1 MPPHGGVR
9 RTYRRVSPQAP
20 PLGAPLGTGSV
31 DGMTAARPDYLRT
44 ARSPRMLLV
53 LALLL
58 IVAAVCA
65 RLGMWQLERAQLRG
79 EAAAEERAA
88 ELAEQEPDPL
98 EAVLSPQSSFRGD
111 LVGRPVVVTGTFG
124 ADELL
129 VPGRVLDDEVG
140 YLVLT
145 PLTTDDDAVLA
156 VVRGWVA
163 AASLPP
169 APSGPVRVTG
179 YLQAGEAA
187 GDAVP
192 DGQIDAVSPAELVN
206 RWGGPIYSGYVVAS
220 EVEPPQTGPSLLPPP
235 TAQGTG
241 ANLQNLAYAL
251 QWWIFGG
258 FAVALWVRMVRDAA
272 RDDVS
277 SSAPA
282 GSPSA

>member
-1 MPPHGGVR
+1 M
-9 RTYRRVSPQAP
+9 T
-20 PLGAPLGTGSV
+20 SV
-31 DGMTAARPDYLRT
+31 DPAPGRPDYLRT
-44 ARSPRMLLV
+44 VRTPRMLLV

-79 EAAAEERAA
+79 DAVAAERAA
-88 ELAEQEPDPL
+88 ELAAQLPADLRDLLAPRT
-98 EAVLSPQSSFRGD
+98 SFRGD
-111 LVGRPVVVTGTFG
+111 LVGQPVVVSGEFG

-129 VPGRVLDDEVG
+129 VPGRVLGDRVG

-145 PLTTDDDAVLA
+145 PLTTDDGAVMA

-163 AASLPP
+163 EPVLPS
-169 APSGPVRVTG
+169 APGGPVRVTG

-187 GDAVP
+187 GDPVP

-206 RWGGPIYSGYVVAS
+206 RWGGPIYTGYLVVS
-220 EVEPPQTGPSLLPPP
+220 DVEPSQSGVALLPPP

-251 QWWIFGG
+251 QWWIFGAL
-258 FAVALWVRMVRDAA
+258 AVLLWLRMVRDAA
-272 RDDVS
+272 RDALS
-277 SSAPA
+277 PA
-282 GSPSA
+282 DRADAAATP